1 MYFFFQFDYFE
12 SKCLRKLLLAH
23 IAGRQIFSKENKRSK
38 FLFKSRSTME
48 IAMHMQSLGEHYGP
62 SAPNV
67 PGACRYAVSG
77 DPAQFLLAKKGHHG
91 YIKFELG
98 GIPTGVAE
106 VGGTDVWDADCYI
119 PLVVPEEEQ

>member
-12 SKCLRKLLLAH
+12 SKCLRKLLLAQM
-23 IAGRQIFSKENKRSK
+23 AGRQIFSKESKRSK
-38 FLFKSRSTME
+38 FVFRSRSTMQ

-67 PGACRYAVSG
+67 PGACRYAVCSS
-77 DPAQFLLAKKGHHG
+77 PAQFLLAKKGHHG